1 MFVPVNCTA
10 CGKPFQV
17 PEAVLGQSTAC
28 PWCKA
33 TVTALPVAAPVASA
47 PVQPDAPK
55 AAIPVAK
62 PVASK
67 PQPLSLDDDEPA
79 PDRPR
84 PRPHLPL
91 PRVKSWAFHPLVIVA
106 GLGISFLVMVLTVA
120 VLGYGSG
127 RLPESMWTEYTPPDG
142 SCSVLLPDSPSEET
156 VAANPQGSVLGGKR
170 YVVKGW
176 YTRTSAWL
184 AWGDL
189 DPGFAA
195 SLVKD
200 KDTDKVFTLSAI
212 QAELNRE
219 KTRLGGTV
227 TKEAEIRFQNAWG
240 IEVQME
246 TPRGKVIERFI
257 LIADGPRPRLNV
269 FGVQAKNVSHD
280 SAVVSR
286 MFTSFKV
293 RESEQGARTEDRAKP
308 ERVLRPEP
316 AGA

>member
-33 TVTALPVAAPVASA
+33 TVTALPVAAPV
-47 PVQPDAPK
+47 P
-55 AAIPVAK
+55 AADPVA
-62 PVASK
+62 PK
-67 PQPLSLDDDEPA
+67 PQPLSLDDDDPA
-79 PDRPR
+79 PERR
-84 PRPHLPL
+84 PL
-91 PRVKSWAFHPLVIVA
+91 PPQQRARAFHPLAIVA
-106 GLGISFLVMVLTVA
+106 GLGISLLVMLLTVA

-127 RLPESMWTEYTPPDG
+127 RLPESLWTEYAPPDG
-142 SCSVLLPDSPSEET
+142 SCSILLPDPPAEEA
-156 VAANPQGSVLGGKR
+156 VNANPQASVLGGKR
-170 YVVKGW
+170 HVVKGW

-195 SLVKD
+195 SLVKN
-200 KDTDKVFTLSAI
+200 KDTDKVFTASAI

-219 KTRLGGTV
+219 KSRLGGTV
-227 TKEAEIRFQNAWG
+227 TREAEIRFQNAWG

-257 LIADGPRPRLNV
+257 LVADGPRPRLYV

-293 RESEQGARTEDRAKP
+293 NE
-308 ERVLRPEP
+308 
-316 AGA
+316 